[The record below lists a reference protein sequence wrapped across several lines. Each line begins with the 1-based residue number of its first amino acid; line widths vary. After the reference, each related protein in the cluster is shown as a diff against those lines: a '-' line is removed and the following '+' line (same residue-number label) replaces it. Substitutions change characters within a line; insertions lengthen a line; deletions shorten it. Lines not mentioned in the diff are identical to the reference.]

1 MDAKIIERLEDMHFD
16 SFDKL
21 RNASLDKILNK
32 STLLSGS
39 TCWKNSHQAKTVINH
54 ILSLANN
61 T

>member
-1 MDAKIIERLEDMHFD
+1 MGAKIIERLEKMNFD

-21 RNASLDKILNK
+21 CNASLDEILNK

-39 TCWKNSHQAKTVINH
+39 TLEKQTSSKNGNNSYFEF
-54 ILSLANN
+54 NN